1 MHNIHFIRDQPLEFD
16 QALKRRGMEPCAQ
29 AVLAMDAEYRQVL
42 TQLQALQSRR
52 NELAQTI
59 GRAAK
64 DKGPTLE
71 TLRVEAGQLKEETTR
86 LESHTST
93 LKKQLQDWLASLPNV
108 LLPDVPD
115 GLDEAENIMVRQVGT
130 PTSFSFDAKPH
141 YELGEAL
148 GQMDFDQ
155 AAYVSGSRFV
165 YLKGD
170 LAKLERALGQF
181 MVDVHTS
188 DFGYELVSPP
198 LLVNDQSM
206 FGTDKL
212 PKFHKESF
220 QTTDGR
226 WLIPTS
232 EVSLTCYVAD
242 QILDEKRLPL
252 RMTAHTPCFRS
263 ESGAAGKDTRGMLRQ
278 HQFWKVELVSIT
290 TPEASLQEHE
300 RMVGAAEEIL
310 KQLELPYR
318 VMVLCGGD
326 TGFGAQKTYDLEAW
340 MPGQKAYREISSC
353 SVCGDFQ
360 ARRMNARFKRGMDKP
375 EFVHTLNGSGLAVG
389 RTLIAVME
397 NYQQNDGSIQIPKV
411 LVPYMKGQTFIHTPH

>member
-1 MHNIHFIRDQPLEFD
+1 MHNINFIRDHPAEFD
-16 QALKRRGMEPCAQ
+16 RALERRGLAPCARDVLTLDTSYRQALTE
-29 AVLAMDAEYRQVL
+29 
-42 TQLQALQSRR
+42 LQKLQSRR
-52 NELAQTI
+52 NELADTI

-64 DKGPTLE
+64 NKDATLD
-71 TLRVEAGQLKEETTR
+71 TLRKEATEIKEESAR
-86 LESHTST
+86 LEERTTT
-93 LKKQLQDWLASLPNV
+93 LKKELNDWLATLPNI
-108 LLPDVPD
+108 LLDDVPE
-115 GLDEAENIMVRQVGT
+115 GSDEKSNVMVREVGK
-130 PTSFSFDAKPH
+130 PTNFSFTPKPH

-170 LAKLERALGQF
+170 LAKLERALAQF
-181 MVDVHTS
+181 MVDLHTNE
-188 DFGYELVSPP
+188 FGYELVSPP

-232 EVSLTCYVAD
+232 EVSLTCYVAN
-242 QILDEKRLPL
+242 QIVDAKTLPL

-290 TPEASLQEHE
+290 TPETSRDEHE
-300 RMVGAAEEIL
+300 RMVGAAEEVL
-310 KQLELPYR
+310 KKLDLPYR
-318 VMVLCGGD
+318 VMLLCAGD
-326 TGFGAQKTYDLEAW
+326 TGFGAQRTYDLEAW
-340 MPGQKAYREISSC
+340 MPGQNTYREISSC
-353 SVCGDFQ
+353 SVCGEFQ
-360 ARRMNARFKRGMDKP
+360 ARRMNARFKRGTDKP

-397 NYQQNDGSIQIPKV
+397 NYQQVDGSIRIPDI
-411 LVPYMKGQTFIHTPH
+411 LIPYMNGKKVISIS